1 MEVVQL
7 KHSSLS
13 FLILPSNS
21 EIHQIQMLKITF
33 LQRLYTRKRSMSR
46 YIKLLQNRGIQP
58 SDLLKVIVPDEHY
71 VNDLQVSKADT
82 VNC

>member
-1 MEVVQL
+1 
-7 KHSSLS
+7 
-13 FLILPSNS
+13 
-21 EIHQIQMLKITF
+21 
-33 LQRLYTRKRSMSR
+33 MSR

-82 VNC
+82 VNCW